1 MIAENRHSR
10 AHTDKTLLLLV
21 YGMSIFGILAVCVA
35 TYSTSA
41 TSDMSLLNHIVN
53 SSFAVNQCIFL
64 AITPFLI
71 LVVSSIPTEFLRRYT
86 NLAYYGITLLV
97 FLVWIFNRAEGV
109 KAWLDVL
116 WGYTIQPSEFA
127 KLAMI
132 LMLAKV
138 LSRQDRPMSTFRD
151 FVRIMALVAVPSM
164 IILLSGETGSVL
176 VIIFLFAVMLYFSNV
191 DIKLLL
197 GMAAFAVLMLLAL
210 YGFMVATGSDDYRL
224 ARIMAFINPEL
235 SPSDDAYQQLQ
246 SMKAIGSGGLHGVG
260 MFVDGAIYQLN
271 YVPADWTDFIYSTIG
286 EAFGFVGCICVL
298 VVYLLMILRMLYLA
312 RYTRD
317 KFGMLIIIGVMGML
331 LFHVFENIGMTLGLM
346 PITGIPLPFLSY
358 GGSNMITNMGGIALV
373 LNVTRHRSLSSSTL
387 TPQTPV
393 NDYRR
398 FGKSW
403 LRLFR
408 AKKSIQRRKTK
419 IVNKIKK

>member
-1 MIAENRHSR
+1 MIAENRRSR
-10 AHTDKTLLLLV
+10 AHTDKTLLFLV
-21 YGMSIFGILAVCVA
+21 FGMAIFGVLAVCVA
-35 TYSTSA
+35 TYSTSS

-53 SSFAVNQCIFL
+53 SSSAVNQCIFL
-64 AITPFLI
+64 AVAPFII
-71 LVVSSIPTEFLRRYT
+71 LVVSSIPTDFLRRNT
-86 NLAYYGITLLV
+86 NLVYYGVTLLV
-97 FLVWIFNRAEGV
+97 FVVWIFNRAEGV

-116 WGYTIQPSEFA
+116 WGFTIQPSEFA

-132 LMLAKV
+132 LMLAKT
-138 LSRQDRPMSTFRD
+138 LSRYNRPMSTLRD
-151 FVRIMALVAVPSM
+151 FMHIMALVGIPSM

-176 VIIFLFAVMLYFSNV
+176 VIIFIFAVMLYFSNV

-197 GMAAFAVLMLLAL
+197 GMAAVAVLALLAL

-246 SMKAIGSGGLHGVG
+246 SMKAIGSGGMHGVG

-286 EAFGFVGCICVL
+286 EAFGFVGCISVL
-298 VVYLLMILRMLYLA
+298 VAYLVIILRMLYLA

-317 KFGMLIIIGVMGML
+317 KFGMLIIIGVMAML

-358 GGSNMITNMGGIALV
+358 GGSNMVTNMGGVALV
-373 LNVTRHRSLSSSTL
+373 LNVTRHRSLSTVAL

-393 NDYRR
+393 NAYRNR
-398 FGKSW
+398 HKW
-403 LRLFR
+403 WKL
-408 AKKSIQRRKTK
+408 
-419 IVNKIKK
+419 